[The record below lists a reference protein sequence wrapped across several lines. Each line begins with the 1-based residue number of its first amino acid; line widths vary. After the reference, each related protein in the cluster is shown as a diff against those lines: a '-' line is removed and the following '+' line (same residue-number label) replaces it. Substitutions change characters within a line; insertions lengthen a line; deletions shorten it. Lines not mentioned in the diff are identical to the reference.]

1 MQAVHQISC
10 DKGPI
15 EAMIVAGSTEAAP
28 QQAEADKLE
37 QNNPM
42 AERRA
47 SGSHPENISA

>member
-1 MQAVHQISC
+1 
-10 DKGPI
+10 
-15 EAMIVAGSTEAAP
+15 MIVAGSTEAAP

-47 SGSHPENISA
+47 SGSHPETFQPSLSVPGKPQ